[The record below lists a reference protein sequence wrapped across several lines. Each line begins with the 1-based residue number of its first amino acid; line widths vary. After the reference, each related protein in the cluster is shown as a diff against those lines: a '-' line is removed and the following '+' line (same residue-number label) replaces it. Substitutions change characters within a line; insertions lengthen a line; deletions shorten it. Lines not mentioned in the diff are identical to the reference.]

1 MALPFDDG
9 EESIFTNSED
19 EDYVDNHPSVG
30 NIDIINNDTDD
41 PITIAN
47 LPTEIIASIAS
58 HLSRNSL
65 AALSLTSHRLQSI
78 SERLLYA
85 AISVRDILGYS
96 GSYKTPFIS
105 SSSSQSS
112 FSELNLELGNGNIN
126 NNENENEN
134 GRDSIIPCKTQGLCM
149 AIARRPHLASCVRY
163 LSIRWSCPSSLH
175 SHHAQHHQNRAMS
188 DGSGREQT
196 GPPTIDPSFATTL
209 HILLVS
215 LSHLKH
221 LELHLSGLPNSKK
234 DFGFSFPSLLEGAS
248 FPLRRLI
255 SSGASPF
262 PSPVSPPISLESILR
277 SLPTLT
283 HLHLPAHYP
292 PLVGLTPSDLPVL
305 QSFRG
310 SIRCAA
316 SVIPGRPVSD
326 LSLCLSSDLET
337 ISGLSTGLGYYGG
350 FGLPHVSY
358 PELTGGSPSIE
369 QDPLSFLLL
378 GSSPVRKLD
387 LSAMSVTPT
396 QLLFLS
402 KYFGRD
408 LEVLRMKLALRHTLH
423 FTFSGMMLLSALTH
437 LLGSFPSLQV
447 LDLSPTVVDGKVPIH
462 KNAREEHTLCSAWA
476 GVLPSLRWVRFP
488 SGIVWIKGEEQD
500 GEWKSKI
507 SGTSPGSG
515 SKPKLVGLSSSSS
528 SSLSPPPPPSSLSSA
543 MKEKNREV
551 EEPRSKDSSALL
563 DRSRPTQMPVRRDD
577 GNEYPNIGED
587 GMMLD
592 NTSSS
597 SREKG
602 GERDRNMDVD
612 SPELVPS
619 SSSTSVNNIGK
630 STRSSGGVGAA
641 YDDLSIQSSSY
652 NSTCNT
658 NTSANTS
665 TSTSFSC

>member
-1 MALPFDDG
+1 MALSFDDG

-30 NIDIINNDTDD
+30 NIDIISNDTDD
-41 PITIAN
+41 PTTIAN

-96 GSYKTPFIS
+96 SSYKTPFIS

-126 NNENENEN
+126 NNENEN

-175 SHHAQHHQNRAMS
+175 SHHTQHHQNRAMS
-188 DGSGREQT
+188 DGSGGERT

-221 LELHLSGLPNSKK
+221 LELHLSGLPNSRK

-248 FPLRRLI
+248 FPLRRLSLTCPPPPLSYLPTTI
-255 SSGASPF
+255 YSYFSTSSGASPF

-292 PLVGLTPSDLPVL
+292 LLVGLTPSDLPVL

-423 FTFSGMMLLSALTH
+423 FTFSGMVSLLSLSLNQPFFSEPNPLPLPPKSLFKAVSLTKSYILYAFT
-437 LLGSFPSLQV
+437 LLL
-447 LDLSPTVVDGKVPIH
+447 IH
-462 KNAREEHTLCSAWA
+462 FLY
-476 GVLPSLRWVRFP
+476 
-488 SGIVWIKGEEQD
+488 I
-500 GEWKSKI
+500 
-507 SGTSPGSG
+507 
-515 SKPKLVGLSSSSS
+515 
-528 SSLSPPPPPSSLSSA
+528 
-543 MKEKNREV
+543 
-551 EEPRSKDSSALL
+551 
-563 DRSRPTQMPVRRDD
+563 
-577 GNEYPNIGED
+577 Y
-587 GMMLD
+587 
-592 NTSSS
+592 
-597 SREKG
+597 
-602 GERDRNMDVD
+602 
-612 SPELVPS
+612 
-619 SSSTSVNNIGK
+619 
-630 STRSSGGVGAA
+630 
-641 YDDLSIQSSSY
+641 IQ
-652 NSTCNT
+652 
-658 NTSANTS
+658 
-665 TSTSFSC
+665 